1 MVFTQRAC
9 VYDVIAESKYYNF
22 VNRNIRN
29 DCKML
34 LKMKPLS
41 LLGVYIP
48 THFKNLA
55 YPVIEISEVHSLHT
69 VQHNVTQYDNI
80 NYF

>member
-1 MVFTQRAC
+1 
-9 VYDVIAESKYYNF
+9 
-22 VNRNIRN
+22 
-29 DCKML
+29 ML

-55 YPVIEISEVHSLHT
+55 YPAIEISEVHSLHT
-69 VQHNVTQYDNI
+69 VQHNTTQYDNI